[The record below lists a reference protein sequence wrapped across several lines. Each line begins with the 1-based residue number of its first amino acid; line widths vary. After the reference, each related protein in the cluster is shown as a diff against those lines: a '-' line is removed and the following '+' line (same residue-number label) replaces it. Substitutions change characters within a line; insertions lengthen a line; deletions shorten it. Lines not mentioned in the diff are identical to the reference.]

1 MSEKDF
7 ELAKV
12 YDMRLAED
20 EIVLLGRVR
29 LPEDDSLTVTVI
41 ADDSLLLMDQLLV
54 ISIDSD
60 GYVPVTVP
68 EIVPLRLADEALV

>member
-68 EIVPLRLADEALV
+68 EIVPLGLADEALV